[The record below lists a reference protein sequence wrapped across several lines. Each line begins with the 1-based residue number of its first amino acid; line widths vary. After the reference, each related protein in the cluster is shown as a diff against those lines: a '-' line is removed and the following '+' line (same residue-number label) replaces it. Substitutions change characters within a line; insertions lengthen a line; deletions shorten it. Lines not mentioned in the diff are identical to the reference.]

1 MAAGPA
7 RFGGVVKVLES
18 NAVMFFFVLIVR
30 GRGGGRDYE
39 GTHLTDRVR
48 EERHGFLLAAGTR
61 QE

>member
-30 GRGGGRDYE
+30 GRGEGGIMRE
-39 GTHLTDRVR
+39 LT
-48 EERHGFLLAAGTR
+48 
-61 QE
+61 